1 MKERSMTSGSIAGS
15 MLRFVGPYLLTI
27 IVQNLYGA
35 VDLLVVGQFATTAD
49 VSAVTIGS
57 QLMSMV
63 TQLVIGFATG
73 TTVLV
78 GQYYGAKN
86 KERLSVVTGTSATI
100 FTVFAVVI
108 TGAFLVLHETLVTLM
123 QTPAVAVI
131 PTRQYLFA
139 CAIGI
144 VFIVG
149 FNIISSIMMGVGDT
163 KTPFLFILI
172 ACIINVVLDI
182 ILVKFVGLGALGAAI
197 ATTAAQVGSVLFSL
211 IYLAKKGLGYSL
223 SRKNFKPESGMTK
236 KIVKIGGPVAI
247 QNVLVGTSFLF
258 ITAIIN
264 SMGLQ
269 QSAAVGVVEK
279 LINFLFMPSVAFG
292 AAVSTMSAQNIG
304 AGHYGRAKKSLWY
317 GVLMAL
323 IPSAIMVV
331 FCQFAGEVLTG
342 IFTGD
347 RAVVLISAEYLRSYV
362 MDCMLVSFIFSVN
375 GYFNSCGYSWFTL
388 LHSVLTTFALRIP
401 LSYIFSLSAGSSL
414 YMIGWSAPL
423 SSVASAV
430 LCFLFLLY
438 IRKRK
443 KPAQATGIL

>member
-1 MKERSMTSGSIAGS
+1 
-15 MLRFVGPYLLTI
+15 
-27 IVQNLYGA
+27 
-35 VDLLVVGQFATTAD
+35 
-49 VSAVTIGS
+49 
-57 QLMSMV
+57 
-63 TQLVIGFATG
+63 
-73 TTVLV
+73 
-78 GQYYGAKN
+78 
-86 KERLSVVTGTSATI
+86 
-100 FTVFAVVI
+100 
-108 TGAFLVLHETLVTLM
+108 
-123 QTPAVAVI
+123 VAVI

-149 FNIISSIMMGVGDT
+149 FNIISSIMMGIGDT

-223 SRKNFKPESGMTK
+223 SRKNFKPEAGMTK